1 MKIEKLKKLKNNK
14 YKILLDNGDSIVTY
28 DEVIINNMLFDGK
41 NLDTKLL
48 SEISINNDYYDVYY
62 KVVKMISTRFRS
74 EHEIIDYLNKNEVSK
89 NVQNKVLTNLK
100 NNGLIN
106 DSNFAKYYANDA
118 IHLKKNGPVKI
129 EDDLRKLGIK
139 DSIISEVIKN
149 LDYEVI
155 HDNLISIVDKKN
167 RLNKS
172 NSLYVL
178 KNKLTQELLKL
189 GYRSDDIKSALNK
202 LKTDDSIY
210 KREYERLMKKYSKK
224 YSGNE
229 LKYKVKQALYQ
240 KGFSY
245 QDE

>member
-41 NLDTKLL
+41 SLDTKLL

-172 NSLYVL
+172 NSLYML

-189 GYRSDDIKSALNK
+189 GYRSDDIKNALNK